1 MLRRGGLGLVMAA
14 SLAASAAALLS
25 APVLGTTPPP
35 CTTAGVCV
43 TPTPTG
49 TAVSAVYG
57 IPGAPPQVTDHTN
70 SGSSWTSVTAPSC
83 PPTETYEP
91 VGGSPGVYGW
101 TDPAGVNHLAHGTPP
116 SPGGWN
122 LAEYWV
128 FAEYTR
134 TMSSYPACHPGAWL
148 FVGFLPTPVTFPD
161 PTSST
166 PGVTPA
172 IKALEAEVEK
182 NLVGGQ
188 VMTAPPVWGLVQLP
202 EYAWVTNST
211 IPASLIKTK
220 TVTYTPPGVGK
231 REEVLTVAVSLV
243 RMGVAWSWGDGETT
257 PADGPGG
264 MGQPYP
270 FDNISHTYHLVSV
283 PAAPGAP
290 SPYHVFN
297 AQGEI
302 PINSTQELQ
311 IAVWAVWIDSSGR
324 HQKELGSP
332 FTLSIPVQPR
342 WINVGQIEG
351 VPFCPT
357 KTSCA

>member
-1 MLRRGGLGLVMAA
+1 MLRRRALALVVAA
-14 SLAASAAALLS
+14 GLAATTAALL
-25 APVLGTTPPP
+25 AIPVVVATTPPP
-35 CTTAGVCV
+35 CTAGVCY

-49 TAVSAVYG
+49 ATITAVAA
-57 IPGAPPQVTDHTN
+57 IPGLPPQVGRHTN
-70 SGSSWTSVTAPSC
+70 SGTGWTAVTAPSC
-83 PPTETYEP
+83 PPSVTYEP

-101 TDPAGVNHLAHGTPP
+101 TDPGGVNHLAHGSPP

-128 FAEYTR
+128 DAEYSR
-134 TMSSYPACHPGAWL
+134 TMTSYPACQPGPWL

-161 PTSST
+161 PTTST

-188 VMTAPPVWGLVQLP
+188 VMTAPAVWGLVNLP
-202 EYAWVTNST
+202 EDAWVTNST
-211 IPASLIKTK
+211 IPASLVKTT
-220 TVTYTPPGVGK
+220 TVTYTPPGVGQ
-231 REEVLTVAVSLV
+231 REEVLTVAVALQ
-243 RMGVAWSWGDGETT
+243 RIGVVWSWGDGESTG
-257 PADGPGG
+257 AWGPGG

-270 FDNISHTYHLVSV
+270 YDNISHTYYLVSV
-283 PAAPGAP
+283 PARPGAP
-290 SPYHVFN
+290 SPYHTFN
-297 AQGEI
+297 AAGEI
-302 PINSTQELQ
+302 PISSVQEMQ
-311 IAVWAVWIDSSGR
+311 ISAYAIWRDANGR
-324 HQKELGSP
+324 HQVELGSFP
-332 FTLSIPVQPR
+332 LAIPVRPH